1 MASSRNVGDDL
12 FPLTGKN
19 EPEGDVAIDD
29 GVSISD
35 TWEGRF
41 ASNFVIQ
48 SCLTNTSIFYHSYDE
63 AAQEQGPIN
72 WSVEFHYPT
81 CELPWSL
88 C

>member
-29 GVSISD
+29 SVSIID
-35 TWEGRF
+35 TWKGKF
-41 ASNFVIQ
+41 TNNSVVQ
-48 SCLTNTSIFYHSYDE
+48 SCLTHTSIFYYSCNE
-63 AAQEQGPIN
+63 AAKEQGPIN

-81 CELPWSL
+81 CELS
-88 C
+88 